1 MLVPKLRF
9 KEFNNE
15 WISKKLGDICTIVS
29 GGTPDTTKL
38 EYWNGN
44 INWFTPSEIKENK
57 YVVNSNRKITKLGLN
72 NSSASILPKN
82 SILLTSRASIGEM
95 AINTI
100 ECTTNQGFQSL
111 IVNNAITDFVYY
123 YQVKIKKYC
132 LTHSAGST
140 FLEINKKLISKC
152 EIYLPSLEEQTKIAN
167 FLSLIDRKIELQE
180 KLVENLK
187 LYKKGLL
194 KKVFSNNQGWKSAKL
209 GNIFQYEQPNN
220 YIVENAE
227 YNSNYTIPVLTANKG
242 FILGYTN
249 ETNTYNKGKC
259 IIFDDFTMD
268 FKYVDFPFK
277 VKSSAIKILTTKKE
291 YNINFMYQLLKT
303 ITLEPISHQRHYIS
317 MVQNIEVTIPSIEEQ
332 NRIANLF
339 TSLDKKI
346 ELETKKL
353 QDLKTYKK
361 GLLQKMFI

>member
-9 KEFNNE
+9 KNFKNSWNDYLLEEIIYLKNNKYNPSSNIYYKCIE
-15 WISKKLGDICTIVS
+15 
-29 GGTPDTTKL
+29 L
-38 EYWNGN
+38 EHIEQETGN
-44 INWFTPSEIKENK
+44 IISYCNSTEQKSIKSIFNKNDILFGKLRPYLKKYWFANFDGVCSTEIWVINSNNKIAINKFTYYIIQTSKFNSMCCISTGTKMPRADWNYIKE
-57 YVVNSNRKITKLGLN
+57 YS
-72 NSSASILPKN
+72 
-82 SILLTSRASIGEM
+82 
-95 AINTI
+95 
-100 ECTTNQGFQSL
+100 F
-111 IVNNAITDFVYY
+111 
-123 YQVKIKKYC
+123 
-132 LTHSAGST
+132 
-140 FLEINKKLISKC
+140 
-152 EIYLPSLEEQTKIAN
+152 YLPSLEEQTKIAN
-167 FLSLIDRKIELQE
+167 FLSLIDRKIELQTQ
-180 KLVENLK
+180 LVDNLK

-194 KKVFSNNQGWKSAKL
+194 KKVFSNNKEWKSAKL

-277 VKSSAIKILTTKKE
+277 VKSSAIKILTAKKE

-317 MVQNIEVTIPSIEEQ
+317 IVQNIEVTIPNIEEQ

-339 TSLDKKI
+339 SNLDKKI
-346 ELETKKL
+346 EFETKKL